1 MRRFFCAPKTYVKTN
16 GYENIYNFTLK
27 NVVYLNIWM
36 CIYLQGVGEP
46 PLLLSSSVLFAIKD
60 AVKAAR
66 AQIDMTGNFTLDS
79 PATVQRIKTAC
90 GNQLKM
96 KT

>member
-1 MRRFFCAPKTYVKTN
+1 MF
-16 GYENIYNFTLK
+16 
-27 NVVYLNIWM
+27 
-36 CIYLQGVGEP
+36 IYLQGVGEP

-90 GNQLKM
+90 GDQLKI